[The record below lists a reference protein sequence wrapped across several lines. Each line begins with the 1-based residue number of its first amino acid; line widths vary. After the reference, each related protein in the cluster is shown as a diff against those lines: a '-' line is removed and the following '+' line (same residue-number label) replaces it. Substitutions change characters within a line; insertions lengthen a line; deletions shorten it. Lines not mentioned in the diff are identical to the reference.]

1 MSNIIIKFL
10 LAGDKFMPGIHL
22 RQHGFM
28 YSTCVSFTKK
38 KKRKKEY
45 KNLKQQETLNIFQ
58 NKLDKACF
66 QHISLMEISKI

>member
-38 KKRKKEY
+38 KKKKERIQ
-45 KNLKQQETLNIFQ
+45 KF
-58 NKLDKACF
+58 KATRDT
-66 QHISLMEISKI
+66 QYLSE

>member
-38 KKRKKEY
+38 KKKERK
-45 KNLKQQETLNIFQ
+45 NT
-58 NKLDKACF
+58 
-66 QHISLMEISKI
+66 KI